1 MAEMN
6 LFVPL
11 WQDSGLSNEIYLG
24 SQALKRLIDN
34 RVEFRTIA
42 IPATGSLSIEHDV
55 YGYSAVFEQL
65 RQVESALQDA
75 KPTSVFTLGGGCGVE
90 VPIVG
95 YLNQRYDDLEVF
107 WFDAHGDINS
117 PESSPSKYFHGMPLR
132 FLTEKPTGNRISDLV
147 GRAVPH
153 QRILLIGTRDLDD
166 PERIYIKANAIEVL
180 PPEECG
186 IAALA
191 VRKIQRNGIDQHA
204 YVHIDLDC
212 IDPKEFRNVKCPAKD
227 GLSIERIGDL
237 IATIRK
243 TMKVVGISVLENTET
258 DTKELKKLQ
267 PILDLALSA

>member
-6 LFVPL
+6 LFVLL

-24 SQALKRLIDN
+24 SHALRRLIDN
-34 RVEFRTIA
+34 RVEFGTIA
-42 IPATGSLSIEHDV
+42 IPAAGSLSIEHDV
-55 YGYSAVFEQL
+55 YGYAVVLEQL
-65 RQVESALQDA
+65 RQVETALQDA
-75 KPTSVFTLGGGCGVE
+75 KPASVFTLGGGCGIE

-132 FLTEKPTGNRISDLV
+132 FLTEKPTGNRISELV

-166 PERIYIKANAIEVL
+166 AERIYVKANAIEVL

-186 IAALA
+186 IAAISEG
-191 VRKIQRNGIDQHA
+191 KIQRNGTDHHA

-212 IDPKEFRNVKCPAKD
+212 IDPKEFCNVKCPAKD
-227 GLSIERIGDL
+227 GVSIDRICDL
-237 IATIRK
+237 LATIRK

-258 DTKELKKLQ
+258 DAKELKRLL